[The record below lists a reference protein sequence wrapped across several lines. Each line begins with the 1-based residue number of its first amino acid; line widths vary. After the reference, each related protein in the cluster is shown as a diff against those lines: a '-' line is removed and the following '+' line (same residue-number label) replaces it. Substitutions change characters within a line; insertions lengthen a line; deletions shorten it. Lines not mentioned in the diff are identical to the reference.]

1 MSALV
6 SSYLADSPEPA
17 IGPLPLPTPYPS
29 AELLKSGREALEEG
43 ADTVERIALQ
53 LAAQST
59 PEAAPYAPTLEPQTA
74 WRLYYF
80 AVCVSIAADE
90 AKKNA
95 QTIIDAVTDIAT
107 VQAECASWN
116 EGSS

>member
-1 MSALV
+1 
-6 SSYLADSPEPA
+6 
-17 IGPLPLPTPYPS
+17 
-29 AELLKSGREALEEG
+29 
-43 ADTVERIALQ
+43 
-53 LAAQST
+53 
-59 PEAAPYAPTLEPQTA
+59 LEPQTA